1 MQSNSLPTKKTHQTA
16 ADKWYAERR
25 LGSDTNRAGTQYSK
39 AQTDT
44 CGKLATTRAFWL
56 QTFYKSSRFLAPSS
70 SSVLITG
77 YLHGRAP
84 SEKKNSHAVY
94 WRYFGFAVAPANVD
108 LKVCTY
114 ISRWFSFSASE
125 MYITH
130 AFRSFLFHTLAVS
143 ASISFAVSFN
153 NSGLPHRM
161 KNTFYIYVC
170 VMYIHIYIYIH
181 TYHCIILHVHIC
193 TISHCTDTY
202 QSVQHIMM
210 ITDAGLKA
218 LLWWM
223 LWSAGHWQSSIGTFN
238 THPYAIQK

>member
-1 MQSNSLPTKKTHQTA
+1 MCKATRCPPKKRIKLLPTSGMQKEDWGA
-16 ADKWYAERR
+16 IP
-25 LGSDTNRAGTQYSK
+25 NRAGTQYSK

-161 KNTFYIYVC
+161 KNTFYIYIYMC
-170 VMYIHIYIYIH
+170 VWCISIYIY
-181 TYHCIILHVHIC
+181 TYILIIVLFCMYIYVHFTLYWHIP
-193 TISHCTDTY
+193 ISTAYHDDYGCWFEGA
-202 QSVQHIMM
+202 VMVN
-210 ITDAGLKA
+210 A
-218 LLWWM
+218 LVCWPL
-223 LWSAGHWQSSIGTFN
+223 T
-238 THPYAIQK
+238 K